1 MGERADVMGEY
12 GQPRDPD
19 WQPAGESAETE
30 SPEELRVEIEETRV
44 EMSGT
49 IDAIQEKLN
58 PDRLKEQVTDAVQ
71 QQVETV
77 KGNIRDATVGR
88 AEQMVSNVGD
98 SAQRAGSGFVETI
111 KQNPIPAAL
120 AALGIGWLWMK
131 RSGGSS
137 GEQYPYRGGYDGGGR
152 TYYASG
158 RPSYGRGRTYAP
170 SSYGY
175 GGYGQGQGYG
185 RGQAYYGTDQ
195 ESDDQSLGD
204 RVGSATGQ
212 AKDKVGDVTGQAKD
226 TVTDAASQ
234 AKEKVGQFADQAQ
247 DQVGEWGGQVQYGA
261 RQAKSRFDQTLY
273 ENPLAVSAAAVALGL
288 AVGMSLPETPFE
300 DKLMGEARDSVMDKA
315 QATAQETMQKVGQVA
330 QQVQQTATETAKDAA
345 QKQGLVGSSQ
355 QSRSSQQGGQQRSP
369 QQSGAMPSQG
379 STPSGGMQNMPRQQ
393 GQQPSPP
400 STTGQ

>member
-1 MGERADVMGEY
+1 MGERADVMRDY

-19 WQPAGESAETE
+19 WQPAGESAESE

-77 KGNIRDATVGR
+77 KENIRDATVGR

-120 AALGIGWLWMK
+120 AALGIGWLWTK
-131 RSGGSS
+131 RSSGSS
-137 GEQYPYRGGYDGGGR
+137 GPQYDYRGSNGGRTYGGR
-152 TYYASG
+152 TYYAG
-158 RPSYGRGRTYAP
+158 GQPSYGRGQMYGP

-175 GGYGQGQGYG
+175 APGYG
-185 RGQAYYGTDQ
+185 RGQAYYGADQ
-195 ESDDQSLGD
+195 EDDDQSLGD
-204 RVGSATGQ
+204 RVGNVTGQ
-212 AKDKVGDVTGQAKD
+212 AKDRVGDVTGQAKD

-234 AKEKVGQFADQAQ
+234 AKERVGQFADQAQ
-247 DQVGEWGGQVQYGA
+247 DQFGEWGGQVQSGA
-261 RQAKSRFDQTLY
+261 QQAKYRFDQTMH
-273 ENPLAVSAAAVALGL
+273 ENPLAVSAAAIALGL
-288 AVGMSLPETPFE
+288 AVGLSLPDTPIE
-300 DKLMGEARDSVMDKA
+300 DKLMGEARDSVMEKA

-345 QKQGLVGSSQ
+345 QKQGLTAGSSQ
-355 QSRSSQQGGQQRSP
+355 QGSQ
-369 QQSGAMPSQG
+369 QQSGAKQTGTQQRQANTHPS
-379 STPSGGMQNMPRQQ
+379 SGMQNMPKPQS
-393 GQQPSPP
+393 QPSTQPP
-400 STTGQ
+400 PTTK